1 MRMGDKDDVDVHVVD
16 KVRNGVGVPV
26 EQTETIHEERV
37 GENADA
43 IDLDEGCRVS
53 EVANMR
59 EHRPSLMLE

>member
-16 KVRNGVGVPV
+16 KVRDRVGVPV

-43 IDLDEGCRVS
+43 VDFEEDRRVS
-53 EVANMR
+53 EVAKARTHGPSVMR
-59 EHRPSLMLE
+59 R

>member
-1 MRMGDKDDVDVHVVD
+1 MRMGDKDDVDVRVVD

-43 IDLDEGCRVS
+43 VHFEEDRRVS
-53 EVANMR
+53 EVAKTRTHGPSVMR
-59 EHRPSLMLE
+59 G